1 MYVGAHIGESVF
13 WRSRVRPFMC
23 ANGRV
28 NMSVCLYAR
37 LRGRVRASALTHVP
51 VSVCITAILL
61 SESYLLE
68 IIGSV
73 SGHRCKP

>member
-1 MYVGAHIGESVF
+1 
-13 WRSRVRPFMC
+13 
-23 ANGRV
+23 
-28 NMSVCLYAR
+28 MSVCLYAR